1 MKKARLTPIVAA
13 LGTTLAVS
21 LSASPMANAAGN
33 PFSMNELSSGYMVA
47 ADAEG
52 TCGDMGGDPAV
63 MDEEAAD
70 EEAAGGT
77 ETKTEPKAATKAEEG
92 KCGEGKCG
100 EKRKAHEGKC
110 GADNKK

>member
-1 MKKARLTPIVAA
+1 MKKIKLTPLAAA

-33 PFSMNELSSGYMVA
+33 PFSMNELSSGYMIA
-47 ADAEG
+47 EGEG
-52 TCGDMGGDPAV
+52 TCGDMGG
-63 MDEEAAD
+63 EAST
-70 EEAAGGT
+70 GGT
-77 ETKTEPKAATKAEEG
+77 ETKAEEG

-110 GADNKK
+110 GEGKCGANKEESADKGAEGKCGAGM